1 MRAVRYYGQKDI
13 RVEDID
19 APVAGKGQVLIDI
32 AWCGICGTDLHEYLE
47 GPIFVPKPG
56 HPHPI
61 TGEEPPVTLGHEF
74 SGVVAALG
82 EEGVD
87 PDDREAA
94 VVLAVLVEQRLVLD
108 AAALVAGLH
117 RPEHPAALGD
127 AVQLGEH
134 GLLDEVGQGAD
145 GL

>member
-1 MRAVRYYGQKDI
+1 MRAVRYHGQKDI

-19 APVAGKGQVLIDI
+19 APEAGKGEVLIDI

-74 SGVVAALG
+74 SGVVSALG
-82 EEGVD
+82 EGVEVHHLLNGGKRGTEGVD
-87 PDDREAA
+87 SR
-94 VVLAVLVEQRLVLD
+94 VRLRLH
-108 AAALVAGLH
+108 AGQ
-117 RPEHPAALGD
+117 
-127 AVQLGEH
+127 V
-134 GLLDEVGQGAD
+134 
-145 GL
+145 